1 MSAGRDFNSADLGAN
16 SAPVAVV
23 NESFVRQVFQGESP
37 VGKQVQIL
45 GRLREIIGV
54 VKDSRYSSPRG
65 ETPAIAYQPFLQTQT
80 GRGQMALYV
89 RVAGAS
95 GAILPR
101 IREALQNIDRDLPM
115 FEVRTLAEE
124 LDAALIQER
133 LIATL
138 SSFFGILALLLASIG
153 LYGLLAFAV
162 VQRTAEMGIRMA
174 LGARRGDVVRM
185 VMREALLLV
194 VAGIVIGV
202 PAALAG
208 ARLASSQVSGLLFG
222 LEATDPLTIA
232 LATLLLAVVAM
243 AAGYLPA
250 RRASRVDPMVAL
262 RNE

>member
-1 MSAGRDFNSADLGAN
+1 
-16 SAPVAVV
+16 
-23 NESFVRQVFQGESP
+23 
-37 VGKQVQIL
+37 
-45 GRLREIIGV
+45 
-54 VKDSRYSSPRG
+54 
-65 ETPAIAYQPFLQTQT
+65 
-80 GRGQMALYV
+80 MALYV

-95 GAILPR
+95 GLILPR
-101 IREALQNIDRDLPM
+101 IREALQHIDKDLPM
-115 FEVRTLAEE
+115 FEVRTLEE
-124 LDAALIQER
+124 EMDAALIQER

-162 VQRTAEMGIRMA
+162 VQRSGEMGIRMA
-174 LGARRGDVVRM
+174 LGARRGDVVWM

-194 VAGIVIGV
+194 VAGIAIGV

-208 ARLASSQVSGLLFG
+208 ARLASSQISGLLFG

-232 LATLLLAVVAM
+232 FATLLLASVAM
-243 AAGYLPA
+243 IAGYLPA